1 MFVDEAKISI
11 KAGDGGNGCIAFRRE
26 KYVPRGGPSGG
37 DGGHGGSVYLEANPN
52 DNTLLRYRYNREF
65 KADRGRHGEG
75 SNCTGVSGEDMIL
88 KVPVGTLVFDGD
100 NSELLA
106 DLKKPGQRVLVAHGG
121 KGGRG
126 NQHFAKPWHQAPREK
141 EEGEPGEE
149 RHLRLELKLLA
160 DVGLVGFPNA
170 GKSTLIS
177 VISAARPKIA
187 NYPFTTLEP
196 NLGVVN
202 ADGGTGGHGT
212 ELGRTFVVADLP
224 GLIEG
229 ASEGAGLGTRFL
241 RHVERTRLLVHL
253 IDTSDTAEMDPVKA
267 YEIIEG
273 ELSAFSDS
281 LTRKPRIVVATK
293 LDATTDHAKI
303 DELRAFCHKRGLEF
317 HSISAPTGEG
327 VKELVRAIANAL
339 DKIPKEELEE
349 PGEHEQEIVEE
360 ELQHLEAEAEAELS
374 DSEDQEELEEEDQDE
389 PPASHVS

>member
-1 MFVDEAKISI
+1 MFVDEAKIAV
-11 KAGDGGNGCIAFRRE
+11 KAGDGGNGCVAFRRE

-65 KADRGRHGEG
+65 RADRGRHGEG
-75 SNCTGVSGEDMIL
+75 SNCTGVSGADMIL
-88 KVPVGTLVFDGD
+88 KVPVGTLVFDSE

-106 DLKKPGQRVLVAHGG
+106 DLKKPGQRLLVAHGG

-149 RHLRLELKLLA
+149 RYLRLELKLLA
-160 DVGLVGFPNA
+160 DVGLIGFPNA

-196 NLGVVN
+196 HLGVVN

-212 ELGRTFVVADLP
+212 EMGRTFVVADLP

-229 ASEGAGLGTRFL
+229 ASHGAGLGIRFL

-253 IDTSDTAEMDPVKA
+253 IDSSDVAEMDPVQA
-267 YEIIEG
+267 FQVIEA
-273 ELSAFSDS
+273 ELSAFSES
-281 LTRKPRIVVATK
+281 LTQKPRMVVASK
-293 LDATTDHAKI
+293 LDATTDRSKL
-303 DELRAFCHKRGLEF
+303 DELRQFAMQRGLEF
-317 HSISAPTGEG
+317 HAISAATGEG
-327 VKELVRAIANAL
+327 VKGLVRGIADAL
-339 DKIPKEELEE
+339 EKIPKQELE
-349 PGEHEQEIVEE
+349 GQIADIEE
-360 ELQHLEAEAEAELS
+360 SAAEDNLG
-374 DSEDQEELEEEDQDE
+374 DSEVTDSPETNE
-389 PPASHVS
+389 

>member
-1 MFVDEAKISI
+1 MFVDEAKISV
-11 KAGDGGNGCIAFRRE
+11 KAGDGGNGCVAFRRE

-37 DGGHGGSVYLEANPN
+37 DGGRGGSIYLEANPN

-65 KADRGRHGEG
+65 MADRGRHGEG
-75 SNCTGVSGEDMIL
+75 SNCSGVSGDDTIL
-88 KVPVGTLVFDGD
+88 KVPVGTLVFDATG
-100 NSELLA
+100 NVLLA
-106 DLKKPGQRVLVAHGG
+106 DLKQPGQRLLVAQGG
-121 KGGRG
+121 RGGRG

-141 EEGEPGEE
+141 EEGEAGEE
-149 RHLRLELKLLA
+149 RNLRLELKLLA

-229 ASEGAGLGTRFL
+229 ASHGAGLGIRFL

-253 IDTSDTAEMDPVKA
+253 IDTSDMAEMDPVKA
-267 YEIIEG
+267 FEIIEG
-273 ELSAFSDS
+273 ELGAFSEKLLD
-281 LTRKPRIVVATK
+281 KPMIVVATK
-293 LDATTDHAKI
+293 LDATTDREKLE
-303 DELRAFCHKRGLEF
+303 ELKKFCKKRGLEF
-317 HSISAPTGEG
+317 HAISAAAGEG
-327 VKELVRAIANAL
+327 VKELVRGIADAL
-339 DKIPKEELEE
+339 DKIPKETVEDEDSEVNEVEEVNDVKDSEGAAVADELEN
-349 PGEHEQEIVEE
+349 
-360 ELQHLEAEAEAELS
+360 
-374 DSEDQEELEEEDQDE
+374 ED
-389 PPASHVS
+389 

>member
-1 MFVDEAKISI
+1 MKSAVFVDEAKILVTG
-11 KAGDGGNGCIAFRRE
+11 GDGGNGCVAFRRE

-37 DGGHGGSVYLEANPN
+37 DGGHGGSIYLEANPN

-65 KADRGRHGEG
+65 RADRGRHGEG

-88 KVPVGTLVFDGD
+88 KVPVGTLVFDGQSD
-100 NSELLA
+100 ELMA
-106 DLKKPGQRVLVAHGG
+106 DLKKPGQRILVAHGG

-141 EEGEPGEE
+141 EDGEPGEE
-149 RHLRLELKLLA
+149 RQLRLELKLLA

-202 ADGGTGGHGT
+202 ADGGTGGRGT

-229 ASEGAGLGTRFL
+229 ASEGAGLGIRFL

-253 IDTSDTAEMDPVKA
+253 IDTSDMAETDPLKA
-267 YEIIEG
+267 FETIDG
-273 ELSAFSDS
+273 ELQAFSEA
-281 LTRKPRIVVATK
+281 LTEKPMIVVATK
-293 LDATTDHAKI
+293 LDATTDRRKLE
-303 DELRAFCHKRGLEF
+303 ELRGFCEETGREF
-317 HSISAPTGEG
+317 HAISAATGEG
-327 VKELVRAIANAL
+327 LKELLRGMADTLDRLPKQEIRDEAEETEEVKEVDKAAEDPDQRDSSLENRAM
-339 DKIPKEELEE
+339 DKRSSRRRLRPE
-349 PGEHEQEIVEE
+349 
-360 ELQHLEAEAEAELS
+360 
-374 DSEDQEELEEEDQDE
+374 
-389 PPASHVS
+389 

>member
-1 MFVDEAKISI
+1 MFVDEAKILV
-11 KAGDGGNGCIAFRRE
+11 KAGNGGNGCVAFRRE

-75 SNCTGVSGEDMIL
+75 SNCTGVSGTDMIL
-88 KVPVGTLVFDGD
+88 KVPVGTLVFDEENG
-100 NSELLA
+100 ERLA
-106 DLKKPGQRVLVAHGG
+106 DLKRPGQKVLVAEGG

-141 EEGEPGEE
+141 EEGQPGEE

-212 ELGRTFVVADLP
+212 EMGRTFVVADVP

-229 ASEGAGLGTRFL
+229 ASAGAGLGTRFL

-253 IDTSDTAEMDPVKA
+253 IDTSDVAEMDPVKG

-273 ELSAFSDS
+273 ELASFSET
-281 LTRKPRIVVATK
+281 LTEKPMMVVATK
-293 LDATTDHAKI
+293 LDATTDRAKVE
-303 DELRAFCHKRGLEF
+303 ELQKFCTGNGLEF
-317 HSISAPTGEG
+317 HAISAATGEG
-327 VKELVRAIANAL
+327 VKELVRGMADAL
-339 DKIPKEELEE
+339 EKIPKE
-349 PGEHEQEIVEE
+349 QVEDE
-360 ELQHLEAEAEAELS
+360 TEKGPEGMDEAEQPDRAEILDE
-374 DSEDQEELEEEDQDE
+374 SEDED
-389 PPASHVS
+389 

>member
-1 MFVDEAKISI
+1 MFVDEAKILV
-11 KAGDGGNGCIAFRRE
+11 KAGDGGNGCVAFRRE

-88 KVPVGTLVFDGD
+88 KVPVGTLVFDGQS
-100 NSELLA
+100 SELLA
-106 DLKKPGQRVLVAHGG
+106 DLKKPGQRLLVAQGG

-141 EEGEPGEE
+141 EEGEEGEE
-149 RHLRLELKLLA
+149 RQLRLELKLLA

-229 ASEGAGLGTRFL
+229 ASQGAGLGIRFL

-253 IDTSDTAEMDPVKA
+253 IDTSDTAETDPIKA
-267 YEIIEG
+267 FEIIEG
-273 ELSAFSDS
+273 ELAAFSEK
-281 LTRKPRIVVATK
+281 LTEKPKIVVATK
-293 LDATTDHAKI
+293 LDATTDHAKLE
-303 DELRAFCHKRGLEF
+303 ELREYCKKQAIEF
-317 HSISAPTGEG
+317 HAISAPTGDG
-327 VKELVRAIANAL
+327 VGELVRAMADAL
-339 DKIPKEELEE
+339 DKIPKEKMDDADTALESGVEFMDIGADEDPDESE
-349 PGEHEQEIVEE
+349 P
-360 ELQHLEAEAEAELS
+360 
-374 DSEDQEELEEEDQDE
+374 DEDD
-389 PPASHVS
+389 PPAAKNS

>member
-1 MFVDEAKISI
+1 MFVDEAKISV
-11 KAGDGGNGCIAFRRE
+11 KAGDGGNGCVAFRRE

-37 DGGHGGSVYLEANPN
+37 DGGRGGTVYLEANPN

-75 SNCTGVSGEDMIL
+75 SNCTGESGEDMVL
-88 KVPVGTLVFDGD
+88 KVPVGTLVFDAEGD
-100 NSELLA
+100 QLLA
-106 DLKKPGQRVLVAHGG
+106 DLRRPGQRVLVAQGG
-121 KGGRG
+121 RGGRG

-149 RHLRLELKLLA
+149 RNLRLELKLLA

-229 ASEGAGLGTRFL
+229 ASQGAGLGIRFL

-253 IDTSDTAEMDPVKA
+253 IDTSDMAELDPVKA
-267 YEIIEG
+267 FEIIEG
-273 ELSAFSDS
+273 ELGAFSEK
-281 LTRKPRIVVATK
+281 LLEKPMIVVATK
-293 LDATTDHAKI
+293 LDATTDRGKLE
-303 DELRAFCHKRGLEF
+303 ELQEFCKKRGLEF
-317 HSISAPTGEG
+317 HTISAAAGEG
-327 VKELVRAIANAL
+327 VKELVRGIADAL
-339 DKIPKEELEE
+339 DRIPKESL
-349 PGEHEQEIVEE
+349 EHEETPSPRESAAEANVEE
-360 ELQHLEAEAEAELS
+360 VTEFLNDEDYEADDEGADEDEAGA
-374 DSEDQEELEEEDQDE
+374 
-389 PPASHVS
+389 ASGRNS

>member
-1 MFVDEAKISI
+1 MFVDEAKISV
-11 KAGDGGNGCIAFRRE
+11 KAGDGGSGCVAFRRE

-37 DGGHGGSVYLEANPN
+37 DGGRGGSVYLEANPN

-75 SNCTGVSGEDMIL
+75 SNCSGVSGDDTVL
-88 KVPVGTLVFDGD
+88 KVRVGALVFGSTG
-100 NSELLA
+100 NVLLA
-106 DLKKPGQRVLVAHGG
+106 DLKRPGQRLLVAQGG
-121 KGGRG
+121 RGGRG

-141 EEGEPGEE
+141 EEGEAGEE
-149 RHLRLELKLLA
+149 RNLRLELKLLA

-229 ASEGAGLGTRFL
+229 ASHGAGVGIRFL

-253 IDTSDTAEMDPVKA
+253 IDTSDMAEMDPVKA
-267 YEIIEG
+267 FEVIEG
-273 ELSAFSDS
+273 ELGAFSEK
-281 LTRKPRIVVATK
+281 LLEKPMIVAATK
-293 LDATTDHAKI
+293 LDATTDRTKLE
-303 DELRAFCHKRGLEF
+303 ELREFCKKKGLEF
-317 HSISAPTGEG
+317 HAISAAAGEG
-327 VKELVRAIANAL
+327 VKELVRGIADAL
-339 DKIPKEELEE
+339 DKIPKEMIDDE
-349 PGEHEQEIVEE
+349 
-360 ELQHLEAEAEAELS
+360 EAEAEEANEINEVE
-374 DSEDQEELEEEDQDE
+374 DSEGAEIVDKGGNIEE
-389 PPASHVS
+389 

>member
-1 MFVDEAKISI
+1 MFVDEAKISV
-11 KAGDGGNGCIAFRRE
+11 KAGDGGNGCVAFRRE

-37 DGGHGGSVYLEANPN
+37 DGGRGGSVYLEANPN

-75 SNCTGVSGEDMIL
+75 SNCTGVSGDDTIL
-88 KVPVGTLVFDGD
+88 KVPVGTLVFDATG
-100 NSELLA
+100 NVLLA
-106 DLKKPGQRVLVAHGG
+106 DLKRPGQRLLVAQGG
-121 KGGRG
+121 RGGRG

-149 RHLRLELKLLA
+149 RNLRLELKLLA

-177 VISAARPKIA
+177 VVSAARPKIA

-229 ASEGAGLGTRFL
+229 ASQGAGLGIRFL

-253 IDTSDTAEMDPVKA
+253 IDTSDMAEMDPVNA
-267 YEIIEG
+267 LRIIES
-273 ELSAFSDS
+273 ELGAFSQTLID
-281 LTRKPRIVVATK
+281 KPVIVVATK
-293 LDATTDHAKI
+293 LDATTDHSKV
-303 DELRAFCHKRGLEF
+303 EKLRKNCEKNGLEF
-317 HSISAPTGEG
+317 HAISAATGEG
-327 VKELVRAIANAL
+327 VKELVRGIADAL
-339 DKIPKEELEE
+339 DKIPKETFEDE
-349 PGEHEQEIVEE
+349 
-360 ELQHLEAEAEAELS
+360 
-374 DSEDQEELEEEDQDE
+374 DSEVKDSEVSAIADDLENED
-389 PPASHVS
+389 